1 MALFEGE
8 LGEVCQGVLLEAPAF
23 FLLHGSDDDV
33 FRHGASY
40 LTLADLLQPFRVCTL
55 HFDEANGDCRTLTE
69 LAQDYAR
76 RVLADL
82 DEHGGD
88 VEGGGLRRRVAL
100 VGYGLDAVV
109 AHRTALA
116 LRDVSVEVALIL
128 LDSEVTWPPEPSV
141 ERLGGYPWLGGQ
153 VEAALLACRAF
164 GLSELA
170 RREVVSLQMFPN
182 NLMIPQELEEFLMRI
197 YWELASVSG
206 MPQSYFERYI
216 QDSSYVLERM
226 QSLAGAFGAPDRVF
240 EGPALLLLARASLAE
255 FGATARTCA
264 ERFCGGEGLEV
275 VKVPG
280 THYNMCQR
288 DKVGVPIALPQA
300 ISEFLLRRGFFGP
313 EAMQVILAAAPLP
326 DRQSGLPPKRLACAA
341 YMEFVD

>member
-1 MALFEGE
+1 
-8 LGEVCQGVLLEAPAF
+8 
-23 FLLHGSDDDV
+23 
-33 FRHGASY
+33 
-40 LTLADLLQPFRVCTL
+40 
-55 HFDEANGDCRTLTE
+55 
-69 LAQDYAR
+69 
-76 RVLADL
+76 
-82 DEHGGD
+82 
-88 VEGGGLRRRVAL
+88 
-100 VGYGLDAVV
+100 V

-116 LRDVSVEVALIL
+116 LWDVSVEVALIL
-128 LDSEVTWPPEPSV
+128 LDSEVTWPPEPSM

-153 VEAALLACRAF
+153 VEAAVLACRAF

-170 RREVVSLQMFPN
+170 RREVVSLQEFPN
-182 NLMIPQELEEFLMRI
+182 NLMTPEEVEDFVMRM

-240 EGPALLLLARASLAE
+240 EGPTLLLLARASLAD
-255 FGATARTCA
+255 FGAAARA
-264 ERFCGGEGLEV
+264 GAARFCGGEGLEV
-275 VKVPG
+275 VEVPG

-326 DRQSGLPPKRLACAA
+326 DGPSGLPPKRLACAA